1 MKANRPRHAA
11 AGRQRLTGQCVV
23 LTGASSGIGR
33 AAAVQ
38 FARAGADL
46 VLAARRQAVLD
57 EVAAQCQALGAQV
70 LVVATD
76 VTDERAVRALASA
89 AVARFGG
96 IDVWVNNVGVGAVGS
111 FVQTPLKSHQRVIET
126 NLLGHING
134 AHAVLPHFIA
144 RKRGVLVNMISL
156 GAFAAA
162 PYGAAYTASKFGLRG
177 FSEALRG
184 ELHEFEDIHVCDV
197 YPAFMDTPGVSH
209 AANYTGRRLQPAPP
223 LYDPRRAAA
232 AIVSLAHDPRPSV
245 TVGSAATALRFAHW
259 LSPGLTGLFGAKVVE
274 RYLNDAE
281 SAPRTEGTL
290 SAPWVGPGID
300 GAQRQQQGH
309 GATPVVAAAL
319 GAGLMLGVLA
329 LTRSRR

>member
-1 MKANRPRHAA
+1 MKANRERGAA
-11 AGRQRLTGQCVV
+11 ARSGQLAGQCVV
-23 LTGASSGIGR
+23 LTGATSGIGR

-46 VLAARRQAVLD
+46 VLAARRQSVLD

-76 VTDERAVRALASA
+76 VTEERAVRALASA

-96 IDVWVNNVGVGAVGS
+96 IDIWVNNVGVGAVGS

-126 NLLGHING
+126 NLMGHING

-144 RKRGVLVNMISL
+144 RKSGVLINMISL
-156 GAFAAA
+156 GAFAAS
-162 PYGAAYTASKFGLRG
+162 PYAAAYSASKFGLRG
-177 FSEALRG
+177 FSEALRA

-197 YPAFMDTPGVSH
+197 YPAFMDTPGISH

-232 AIVSLAHDPRPSV
+232 AIVSLARHPRPTVS
-245 TVGSAATALRFAHW
+245 VGSVATLARLAHW
-259 LSPGLTGLFGAKVVE
+259 VSPGLTGWLGAKGVE
-274 RYLNDAE
+274 RYLSGAE
-281 SAPRTEGTL
+281 SAPRTDGNL
-290 SAPWVGPGID
+290 FAPSVGSGID
-300 GAQRQQQGH
+300 GGYRHQSAGRGVPT
-309 GATPVVAAAL
+309 AAVAVAA
-319 GAGLMLGVLA
+319 GLVIGLLA
-329 LTRSRR
+329 HRLQRR